1 MWMETAIEARRS
13 DRVVVNDTNSEFA
26 QAYNVYNWRISFRQ
40 DVGKVRFTEF
50 FRIDNLLDTAYVGS
64 VIVNGANGR
73 YYEPSPGRA
82 YYVGVSAAIA
92 F

>member
-1 MWMETAIEARRS
+1 MNTAIEARRS
-13 DRVVVNDTNSEFA
+13 DRVFVNDVNSEFA
-26 QAYNVYNWRISFRQ
+26 KAYNVYNFRIGFMQ
-40 DVGKVRFTEF
+40 DLGKVRLTEF

-64 VIVNGANGR
+64 VIVNGASGR

-82 YYVGVSAAIA
+82 YYVGVNAAIT